1 MLEKKKQAKHDE
13 DYINEFRIVDRQS
26 EIKHTSGNVGKIGS
40 ISKEYTETLKA
51 QENKMPNAWAM
62 DLRVK

>member
-1 MLEKKKQAKHDE
+1 MKERYAERSLEKLRQAKDDE

-40 ISKEYTETLKA
+40 ISKEL
-51 QENKMPNAWAM
+51 M
-62 DLRVK
+62 